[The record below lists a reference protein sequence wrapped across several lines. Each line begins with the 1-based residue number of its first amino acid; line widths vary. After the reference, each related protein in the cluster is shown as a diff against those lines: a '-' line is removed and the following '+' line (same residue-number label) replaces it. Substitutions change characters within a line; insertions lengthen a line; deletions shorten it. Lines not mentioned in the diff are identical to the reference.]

1 MRWQTTAI
9 LAAILIA
16 VGAFY
21 YVYDVRM
28 APEREKEAARKGRLW
43 TIEPVDVNEVTIR
56 RSSDTLTL
64 KREGDRW
71 QMLGP
76 VSARGDRGPIDDA
89 LTTIVTAKIDREITA
104 QPASLADFGL
114 DKPAADLTL
123 TTKDG
128 KQLGLQLGAKNPT
141 GVWVYARERDKPA
154 VFVIPDSVLRD
165 STKPAV
171 DFRDK
176 TILSFER
183 KDVTGLDL
191 ALRDDALSLNHVEKG
206 WRITRPRALAADND
220 VVNDFLDKLQNAR
233 VKEFVI
239 DAPRSLEP
247 YGLERPTR
255 VEVHTGKDKDRAT
268 KTLLIG
274 ATDDKKKGVYALR
287 TGEQS
292 VMLLPEEVWTALP
305 KTVAALRD
313 KTVVAFERD
322 KITRVDVEN
331 PRGAFTIVREG
342 DRWQISQPEALPTD
356 QLEAG
361 ALVMNVRNLRAQA
374 FLSDDAS
381 GLARYVGSPQVKV
394 TLTEKDAPPTTILLA
409 PSTETRGSQATAYAG
424 IAGRGPVVLV
434 DAKALTDL
442 GKSIT
447 ELRDRS
453 VVGGLDAKAVKRL
466 QLTRD
471 GKAVLLERQGD
482 QEWRMLEPTR
492 RAANAGRVDDVLFGV
507 RALKWKEI
515 VAPKGEDPAR
525 YGLDKPTG
533 EITLFRGDG
542 TAIVTLMVGKKD
554 GQRLYVQ
561 TKSAPTIYAV
571 EAGQLELP
579 KIPEDFQG

>member
-43 TIEPVDVNEVTIR
+43 TIEPADVNEVTIR

-191 ALRDDALSLNHVEKG
+191 ALRDDALSMNHVEKG

-268 KTLLIG
+268 RSP
-274 ATDDKKKGVYALR
+274 A
-287 TGEQS
+287 
-292 VMLLPEEVWTALP
+292 WTSRIP
-305 KTVAALRD
+305 AARSRSCA
-313 KTVVAFERD
+313 K
-322 KITRVDVEN
+322 
-331 PRGAFTIVREG
+331 
-342 DRWQISQPEALPTD
+342 
-356 QLEAG
+356 
-361 ALVMNVRNLRAQA
+361 
-374 FLSDDAS
+374 
-381 GLARYVGSPQVKV
+381 
-394 TLTEKDAPPTTILLA
+394 
-409 PSTETRGSQATAYAG
+409 ATA
-424 IAGRGPVVLV
+424 GRSASP
-434 DAKALTDL
+434 
-442 GKSIT
+442 
-447 ELRDRS
+447 
-453 VVGGLDAKAVKRL
+453 
-466 QLTRD
+466 
-471 GKAVLLERQGD
+471 
-482 QEWRMLEPTR
+482 R
-492 RAANAGRVDDVLFGV
+492 RCSPISSR
-507 RALKWKEI
+507 
-515 VAPKGEDPAR
+515 PAR
-525 YGLDKPTG
+525 W
-533 EITLFRGDG
+533 
-542 TAIVTLMVGKKD
+542 
-554 GQRLYVQ
+554 
-561 TKSAPTIYAV
+561 
-571 EAGQLELP
+571 
-579 KIPEDFQG
+579 